1 MQSHSDIALTRRPGA
16 LHLAP
21 TLLLAL
27 LACQSATAGGVPKET
42 FPRLGGYQIGATPFE
57 GYQDP
62 EYHEQIAKLDFAII
76 GSTLTLTNDTAVS
89 IRSMN
94 PDIVLLKYTSLMEVS
109 TRAQGNYTVIKRNK
123 VSAERG
129 PNSTN
134 AHDWWAR
141 DPSGNNVSNWPNNWT
156 VNITR
161 YVRPDANGDRY
172 SQWAAKLDHQHWLR
186 HEVWDGVFQDTVFW
200 QPRGGA
206 ADADLSGGTESNS
219 ARVKAAFRQ
228 GNQDYWNE
236 LKRLEPDQIITVNH
250 DWYRS
255 ESPTAQGPLQLP
267 EYHMQV
273 HGGLLE
279 IVMRSS
285 DLLDRPRTLWNDTMR
300 HYRRSMEYFRQ
311 PNMTMFIVKGEPDNW
326 RFLRYSL
333 ATCLMQDGYFE
344 YVPDD
349 NYQYGTVEWFD
360 EFDLAGTAGTDWLGR
375 AIDPPQDEPWRSGV
389 WRRDFEGGLALVNP
403 QGNGVRTITIEEGF
417 RHIPGRSETQVNNGQ
432 PAGQITLQDGDGI
445 LLVREGVVRAPATPK
460 PPVLLE

>member
-1 MQSHSDIALTRRPGA
+1 MHPDPGIVPHRQLGTAQRVLTA
-16 LHLAP
+16 TLVFLAW
-21 TLLLAL
+21 
-27 LACQSATAGGVPKET
+27 QSALADGVPKET
-42 FPRLGGYQIGATPFE
+42 FPRLGGYQIGATPYE

-62 EYHEQIAKLDFAII
+62 EYHRQIAKLDFAII
-76 GSTLTLTNDTAVS
+76 GSTLAMTNDTAESV
-89 IRSMN
+89 RRLN

-109 TRAQGNYTVIKRNK
+109 TTAQGDYTVTKRNK
-123 VSAERG
+123 VSSERG

-141 DPSGNNVSNWPNNWT
+141 DSSGNNVSNWPNNWT

-161 YVRPDANGDRY
+161 YVQPDANGDRY
-172 SQWAAKLDHQHWLR
+172 SQWAAKLDHQNWLR
-186 HEVWDGVFQDTVFW
+186 HDVWDGTFQDTVFW

-206 ADADLSGGTESNS
+206 ADADLSGGKETDSN
-219 ARVKAAFRQ
+219 RVKAAFRQ

-236 LKRLEPDQIITVNH
+236 LKRLEPGQIITVNH

-255 ESPTAQGPLQLP
+255 EPVSAEGPLQLP

-285 DLLDRPRTLWNDTMR
+285 DLLGKPRTDWKDTMR
-300 HYRRSMEYFRQ
+300 YYRRSMEYFKQ

-326 RFLRYSL
+326 RFMRYSL

-375 AIDPPQDEPWRSGV
+375 AIDRPQDGPWRSGV
-389 WRRDFEGGLALVNP
+389 WRRDFEGGVALVNP
-403 QGNGVRTITIEEGF
+403 QGNGVRTITVEDGF
-417 RHIPGRSETQVNNGQ
+417 RHIAGKRETRVNNGQ

-445 LLVREGVVRAPATPK
+445 LLVREGAVKAPATPK
-460 PPVLLE
+460 PPILVE

>member
-1 MQSHSDIALTRRPGA
+1 MHPDSGPVPHRQFGTTQL
-16 LHLAP
+16 LLAAS
-21 TLLLAL
+21 LAL
-27 LACQSATAGGVPKET
+27 LAWQSASAGGVPKQT
-42 FPRLGGYQIGATPFE
+42 FPRLGGYQIGATPYE
-57 GYQDP
+57 GYGDP
-62 EYHEQIAKLDFAII
+62 EYHQQIARLDYAII
-76 GSTLTLTNDTAVS
+76 GSTLPMTNGTAEAV
-89 IRSMN
+89 RRLN
-94 PDIVLLKYTSLMEVS
+94 PDIMLLKYTSLMEIS
-109 TRAQGNYTVIKRNK
+109 TTARGDYTVAKRNK
-123 VSAERG
+123 ASSERG

-141 DPSGNNVSNWPNNWT
+141 DLNGSNVSNWPNNWT

-161 YVRPDANGDRY
+161 YVQPDADGNRY
-172 SQWAAKLDHQHWLR
+172 SQWAAKLDHQIWLSND
-186 HEVWDGVFQDTVFW
+186 VWDGTFQDTVFW

-206 ADADLSGGTESNS
+206 ADADLSGGKERNPE
-219 ARVKAAFRQ
+219 RIKAAFRQ

-255 ESPTAQGPLQLP
+255 EPATAEGPLQLP

-285 DLLDRPRTLWNDTMR
+285 DLLGKPRTDWKDTMR
-300 HYRRSMEYFRQ
+300 HYRRSMEYFRE

-326 RFLRYSL
+326 RFMRYSL

-349 NYQYGTVEWFD
+349 KYQYGTVEWFD
-360 EFDLAGTAGTDWLGR
+360 EFDLAGTADTDWLGR
-375 AIDPPQDEPWRSGV
+375 AIDPPQDGPWRSGV
-389 WRRDFEGGLALVNP
+389 WRRDFEGGVAFVNP

-417 RHIPGRSETQVNNGQ
+417 RHIAGKRETRVNNGQ

-445 LLVREGVVRAPATPK
+445 LLVREGAVEVPATPK
-460 PPVLLE
+460 PPTLVE